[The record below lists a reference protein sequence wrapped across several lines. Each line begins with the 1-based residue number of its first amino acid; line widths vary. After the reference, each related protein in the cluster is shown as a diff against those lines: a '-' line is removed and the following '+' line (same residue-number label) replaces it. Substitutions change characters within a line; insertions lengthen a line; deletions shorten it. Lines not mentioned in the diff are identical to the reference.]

1 MIWRK
6 AKGVAEKLKKK
17 HKKDGEK
24 VNGEEQPNSS
34 KATLGVL
41 ENEKTFVD
49 SDITSIQETE
59 NTTPTLS
66 EEFREMHL

>member
-41 ENEKTFVD
+41 
-49 SDITSIQETE
+49 
-59 NTTPTLS
+59 
-66 EEFREMHL
+66 